1 MTYNESEAYGM
12 AVTKRILAA
21 VMTALMLL
29 TLAGCKSENDRRARE
44 AREAHEAA
52 EEARQEMLNAWEQY
66 YTLKDLLGK

>member
-29 TLAGCKSENDRRARE
+29 TLAGCESDEAELKRLEREARE
-44 AREAHEAA
+44 ARERANEA
-52 EEARQEMLNAWEQY
+52 QDYVNALES
-66 YTLKDLLGK
+66 LLGK